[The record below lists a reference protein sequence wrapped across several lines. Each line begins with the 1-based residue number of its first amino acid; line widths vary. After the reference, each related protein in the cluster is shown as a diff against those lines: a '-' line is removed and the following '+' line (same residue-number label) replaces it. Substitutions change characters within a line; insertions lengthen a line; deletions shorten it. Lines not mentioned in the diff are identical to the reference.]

1 MLSEEDNRLL
11 TETGPG
17 TAMGALFR
25 HFWMPVLL
33 TRDLPRPDSAPLR
46 LRILGEDFLAL
57 RFSDGRPGIIEPHC
71 PHRGANLFF
80 GRNEQW
86 GIRCAYH
93 GWKFDADGRCVDMPN
108 MPSGPQRDAARERI
122 RLRAYPTREWGDF
135 VWAYFGPDPAP
146 DLPQMEFALLP
157 PSHRYVSKK
166 LQECN
171 WAQSCEG
178 GLDTAHFSFLHMSVE
193 GGDQIALDVM
203 SRSEAAASG
212 DTNRV
217 RWIRDDGAPRFS
229 IADHDV
235 GLALGAAR
243 TADDG
248 HLYWRISQFM
258 MPNHGLAPN
267 AFPGENYH
275 GQCWVPIDD
284 RHCWVFC
291 YTWNPE
297 RPLSDAERDRF
308 ARGHTV
314 HAEVDRTGLPLRNRS
329 NDYLIDRDDQHL
341 RSFTGIAGVSEQ
353 DSAIQDSQ
361 GFIADRTR
369 EHLGPTDL
377 GIVRFRR
384 LMLESA
390 RDAAAG
396 TPPAAATKAAGY
408 RLRAG
413 GTVAPAVESFAEI
426 MIKRF
431 GDPVGRV
438 GGIETHE

>member
-1 MLSEEDNRLL
+1 MLTAEDNRLL

-17 TAMGALFR
+17 TPMGMLFR

-33 TRDLPRPDSAPLR
+33 SRDLSQPDSVPLR
-46 LRILGEDFLAL
+46 IRILGEDFLAL
-57 RFSDGRPGIIEPHC
+57 RFSDGRVAVIEPHC

-80 GRNEQW
+80 GRNEQC
-86 GIRCAYH
+86 GIRCVYH

-108 MPSGPQRDAARERI
+108 APSGQARAAQERI
-122 RLRAYPTREWGDF
+122 RLRSYPTQEWGDF
-135 VWAYFGPDPAP
+135 VWTYFGPDPAP
-146 DLPQMEFALLP
+146 ELPQMEFALLP
-157 PSHRYVSKK
+157 TAHRYVSKK

-193 GGDQIALDVM
+193 SGEQVALEVM

-212 DTNRV
+212 DSKRV
-217 RWIRDDGAPRFS
+217 HWIRNDGAPRFS
-229 IADHDV
+229 IAEHDV

-243 TADDG
+243 NADDG
-248 HLYWRISQFM
+248 QLYWRVSQFM

-284 RHCWVFC
+284 RLCWVFC

-297 RPLSDAERDRF
+297 RPLSEAERERF

-314 HAEVDRTGLPLRNRS
+314 HAEIDQNGMPLRNRA
-329 NDYLIDRDDQHL
+329 NDYLIDRDDQRL

-353 DSAIQDSQ
+353 DAAIQDSQ

-384 LMLESA
+384 LMLQSA
-390 RDAAAG
+390 RAAAAG
-396 TPPAAATKAAGY
+396 TAPPAAAKAAGY

-413 GTVAPAVESFAEI
+413 GMVAPAAESFAKI
-426 MIKRF
+426 MTTRF
-431 GDPVGRV
+431 GDPLGRV
-438 GGIETHE
+438 RVSDTHG